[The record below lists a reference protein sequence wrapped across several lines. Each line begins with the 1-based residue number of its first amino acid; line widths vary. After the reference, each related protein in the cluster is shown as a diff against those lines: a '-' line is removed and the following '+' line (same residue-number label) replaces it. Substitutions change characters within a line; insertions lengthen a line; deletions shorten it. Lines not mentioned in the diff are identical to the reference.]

1 MRTSA
6 SYSPVCFSAMA
17 VVSTGFIIFDLC
29 LIVGAAFLAVLIY
42 FKHSYR
48 YWKVKRVPYLE
59 PTFPLGNDEY
69 FFTKSATF
77 AGEAKS
83 WYDQLK
89 AGGHKFGGVWSF
101 SRKALVLVDPDYIRD
116 VLTQDFHHFANRDIF
131 VNEKFDPEGSH
142 LFNVRNAHW
151 KPLRQKL
158 TPTFTSGKMRMMFE
172 SVMRCCDHLVDH
184 LKECAETGE
193 NIDSREKVGLETGE
207 FFWISNHCKP
217 ESNAMDLRGAKRPS
231 SYDSRKIHSNPDT
244 GLFFT
249 DFAICALTKR
259 KTPNCRSAEK
269 NYSFKSEIW
278 QTLSCFTTDVIG
290 SVAFGV
296 DCNSF
301 SKEESDFR
309 KYGKLFFRPNLL
321 DYIRLLFLKSFP
333 DLARKLR
340 LKLGNTR
347 RTKFFSDMVKQT
359 IDHRTQ
365 FKVTRPDFLQLLIN
379 MNLENDGKE
388 TLSFDQIVANTI
400 LFFVA
405 GFDTS
410 STAMNFAL
418 FELAR
423 NPDLQEKA
431 RQEVLQVMARND
443 GKITYPGLQEMTYV
457 KQVLDESMR
466 MYPPGL
472 TLSRV
477 CTKDYKL
484 RNTDIVIEKGT
495 SVVIS
500 TLGLGR
506 DPEYF
511 PDPQRFD
518 PDRFS
523 AEEKAKRHPYV
534 HIPFGEGPRN
544 CIGLRFG
551 VMQSKIGLARVLSN
565 FRLTV
570 SPKTKLPITLDKK
583 LFMLK
588 ANETI
593 YWKAEKL

>member
-1 MRTSA
+1 
-6 SYSPVCFSAMA
+6 MA
-17 VVSTGFIIFDLC
+17 VVSTGFIVFDLC
-29 LIVGAAFLAVLIY
+29 LIIGAAFLAALVY

-89 AGGHKFGGVWSF
+89 ARGHKFGGAWSF
-101 SRKALVLVDPDYIRD
+101 YRKVLVLVDPDYIRD
-116 VLTQDFHHFANRDIF
+116 VLTRDFHHFANRDMF
-131 VNEKFDPEGSH
+131 ANEKFDLQGCH
-142 LFNVRNAHW
+142 LFNVRNSHW

-158 TPTFTSGKMRMMFE
+158 TPTFTSGKMKMMFE
-172 SVMRCCDHLVDH
+172 SVMQCCDHLVEH
-184 LKECAETGE
+184 LEECAETGE
-193 NIDSREKVGLETGE
+193 NIDSRK
-207 FFWISNHCKP
+207 
-217 ESNAMDLRGAKRPS
+217 
-231 SYDSRKIHSNPDT
+231 
-244 GLFFT
+244 
-249 DFAICALTKR
+249 
-259 KTPNCRSAEK
+259 
-269 NYSFKSEIW
+269 
-278 QTLSCFTTDVIG
+278 TLSSFTIDVIG

-309 KYGKLFFRPNLL
+309 KYANLFFRPNFL
-321 DYIRLLFLKSFP
+321 DYIRLLCLKLFP

-340 LKLGNTR
+340 LKIGNTR
-347 RTKFFSDMVKQT
+347 RTKFFRDMVKQT
-359 IDHRTQ
+359 IDHRIQ

-379 MNLENDGKE
+379 MNVERDGKE
-388 TLSFDQIVANTI
+388 VLSFDQIVANTI

-405 GFDTS
+405 GFDTP

-431 RQEVLQVMARND
+431 RQEVRKVMGRND
-443 GKITYPGLQEMTYV
+443 GQTTYEGLREMTYV

-466 MYPPGL
+466 MYPPLL

-477 CTKDYKL
+477 CTKDYEL

-511 PDPQRFD
+511 PDPERFD

-551 VMQSKIGLARVLSN
+551 VMQSKIGLARILSN
-565 FRLTV
+565 FRLSV
-570 SPKTKLPITLDKK
+570 SLKTKLRINLDKK
-583 LFMLK
+583 LFLLK
-588 ANETI
+588 ENEPI
-593 YWKAEKL
+593 YLKAEKL

>member
-1 MRTSA
+1 
-6 SYSPVCFSAMA
+6 MA

-193 NIDSREKVGLETGE
+193 NIDSRE
-207 FFWISNHCKP
+207 
-217 ESNAMDLRGAKRPS
+217 
-231 SYDSRKIHSNPDT
+231 
-244 GLFFT
+244 
-249 DFAICALTKR
+249 
-259 KTPNCRSAEK
+259 
-269 NYSFKSEIW
+269 
-278 QTLSCFTTDVIG
+278 TLSCFTTDVIG

-457 KQVLDESMR
+457 KQVLDETHKVKLEGCHQNLPHFMR
-466 MYPPGL
+466 ENRPINSFGKIDQKTPVQRHSSVCSVDVQLDNSSTFFDGFWIEL
-472 TLSRV
+472 AVPWGKEASAHIQSSTEEPTAVPTNPWLSV
-477 CTKDYKL
+477 GSW
-484 RNTDIVIEKGT
+484 RNRT
-495 SVVIS
+495 SNGATPS
-500 TLGLGR
+500 
-506 DPEYF
+506 
-511 PDPQRFD
+511 
-518 PDRFS
+518 
-523 AEEKAKRHPYV
+523 
-534 HIPFGEGPRN
+534 
-544 CIGLRFG
+544 
-551 VMQSKIGLARVLSN
+551 
-565 FRLTV
+565 
-570 SPKTKLPITLDKK
+570 SPKSAKENSIGGLLNADSVALTNRLDQLP
-583 LFMLK
+583 F
-588 ANETI
+588 AP
-593 YWKAEKL
+593 

>member
-1 MRTSA
+1 
-6 SYSPVCFSAMA
+6 MA

-131 VNEKFDPEGSH
+131 VNEKFDPQGSH

-193 NIDSREKVGLETGE
+193 NIDSRE
-207 FFWISNHCKP
+207 
-217 ESNAMDLRGAKRPS
+217 
-231 SYDSRKIHSNPDT
+231 
-244 GLFFT
+244 
-249 DFAICALTKR
+249 
-259 KTPNCRSAEK
+259 
-269 NYSFKSEIW
+269 
-278 QTLSCFTTDVIG
+278 TLSCFTTDVIG

-347 RTKFFSDMVKQT
+347 RTKFFSDMVKHT

-443 GKITYPGLQEMTYV
+443 GKITYQGLQEMTYV

-484 RNTDIVIEKGT
+484 RDTDIVIEKGT

-500 TLGLGR
+500 TLVLGR

-551 VMQSKIGLARVLSN
+551 VMQSKIGLARILSN